1 MVAVVTAFSR
11 VAETESRCI
20 ARALKRKDS
29 EFIGRIVSQYHC
41 RLLRYLVYWTSRREQ
56 AEDLVQ
62 ETWLRVLEHAG
73 QYNGRLRFEPW
84 LFSIARNLAID
95 HLRKQQRASGKA
107 SDVPGDEA
115 GLNLPAPDFESPFF
129 AAARSEDA
137 KRIATALGALE
148 PIYREALLLR
158 FQEDLSLAEIA
169 QVAGAPISTVSS
181 RIHRGLSM
189 LQASLGGGADAA

>member
-1 MVAVVTAFSR
+1 MVAVVTAFSSA
-11 VAETESRCI
+11 AEPESQCI
-20 ARALKRKDS
+20 ARALRRRDS
-29 EFIGRIVSQYHC
+29 ELIGGMVSRYHY
-41 RLLRYLVYWTSRREQ
+41 RLLRYLVYWTSKREL

-62 ETWLRVLEHAG
+62 ETWLRVLEKAA

-95 HLRKQQRASGKA
+95 HLRKQQTATHRICRE
-107 SDVPGDEA
+107 DEA
-115 GLNLPAPDFESPFF
+115 GVDVPAPDFESPFF

-137 KRIATALGALE
+137 KRIAAALGALE

-189 LQASLGGGADAA
+189 LQAALGGGADAA

>member
-11 VAETESRCI
+11 VAEPESQCI
-20 ARALKRKDS
+20 ARALRRRDS
-29 EFIGRIVSQYHC
+29 EFIGRMVSRYHY

-95 HLRKQQRASGKA
+95 HLRKQQTATARHRMCRE
-107 SDVPGDEA
+107 DEA
-115 GLNLPAPDFESPFF
+115 GLNPPAPDFESPFF

-137 KRIATALGALE
+137 KRIAAALGSLE

-158 FQEDLSLAEIA
+158 FQEELSLAEIA

>member
-1 MVAVVTAFSR
+1 MVSR
-11 VAETESRCI
+11 
-20 ARALKRKDS
+20 
-29 EFIGRIVSQYHC
+29 YHY
-41 RLLRYLVYWTSRREQ
+41 RLLRYLVYLTSRREL

-62 ETWLRVLEHAG
+62 ETWLRVLERAW

-95 HLRKQQRASGKA
+95 HLRKQQTATARHGMCRE
-107 SDVPGDEA
+107 DEA

-137 KRIATALGALE
+137 KRIAAALGALE

-158 FQEDLSLAEIA
+158 FQEELSLAEIA
-169 QVAGAPISTVSS
+169 QVAGAPVSTVSS

-189 LQASLGGGADAA
+189 LQASLGGGADAV

>member
-11 VAETESRCI
+11 VSEPESQCI
-20 ARALKRKDS
+20 ARALRRRDS
-29 EFIGRIVSQYHC
+29 EFIGRMVSRYHY
-41 RLLRYLVYWTSRREQ
+41 RLLRYLVYWTSRREL

-95 HLRKQQRASGKA
+95 HLRKQQTATAGHRTCRE
-107 SDVPGDEA
+107 DEA

-137 KRIATALGALE
+137 KRIAAALGALE

-158 FQEDLSLAEIA
+158 FQEELSLAEIA

-189 LQASLGGGADAA
+189 LEASLGGGTDAA

>member
-11 VAETESRCI
+11 VAEPESQCI
-20 ARALKRKDS
+20 ARALRRRDS
-29 EFIGRIVSQYHC
+29 EFISRIVSQYHY

-62 ETWLRVLEHAG
+62 ETWLRVLEHAE
-73 QYNGRLRFEPW
+73 QYNGRLPFEPW

-95 HLRKQQRASGKA
+95 HLRKQQTATHRMCQEG
-107 SDVPGDEA
+107 EA
-115 GLNLPAPDFESPFF
+115 GVDLPAPDFESPFF

-137 KRIATALGALE
+137 KRIAAALGALE

-158 FQEDLSLAEIA
+158 FQEELSLAEIA

-189 LQASLGGGADAA
+189 LQAALGGGTDAA

>member
-1 MVAVVTAFSR
+1 M
-11 VAETESRCI
+11 
-20 ARALKRKDS
+20 
-29 EFIGRIVSQYHC
+29 VSQYHY

-95 HLRKQQRASGKA
+95 HLRKRQTATARHRMCPEDDAA
-107 SDVPGDEA
+107 LD
-115 GLNLPAPDFESPFF
+115 LPAPDFESPFF

-137 KRIATALGALE
+137 KRIAAALGALE

-158 FQEDLSLAEIA
+158 FQEELSLAEIA

-181 RIHRGLSM
+181 RIQRGLSM
-189 LQASLGGGADAA
+189 LQAALGGGADAA

>member
-1 MVAVVTAFSR
+1 MVAVLTAFSR
-11 VAETESRCI
+11 VAEPESQCI
-20 ARALKRKDS
+20 ARALRRRDS
-29 EFIGRIVSQYHC
+29 EFIGRLVSQYHY

-62 ETWLRVLEHAG
+62 ETWLRVLERAA

-95 HLRKQQRASGKA
+95 HLRKQQTGHRMCR
-107 SDVPGDEA
+107 DDQA
-115 GLNLPAPDFESPFF
+115 GLNLPAPEFESPFF

-137 KRIATALGALE
+137 KRIAAALCALE

-158 FQEDLSLAEIA
+158 FQEELSLAEIA
-169 QVAGAPISTVSS
+169 QVAGAPIPTVSS

>member
-11 VAETESRCI
+11 VAEPESQCI
-20 ARALKRKDS
+20 ARALRGRDS
-29 EFIGRIVSQYHC
+29 EFIGRLVSRYHY

-95 HLRKQQRASGKA
+95 HLRKQQTATARHRMCRE
-107 SDVPGDEA
+107 DEA

-137 KRIATALGALE
+137 KRIAAALGALE

-158 FQEDLSLAEIA
+158 FQEELSLAEIA

-189 LQASLGGGADAA
+189 LEASLGGGADAT

>member
-1 MVAVVTAFSR
+1 MAAVVTAFSR
-11 VAETESRCI
+11 VAEPESQCI
-20 ARALKRKDS
+20 ARALRRRDS
-29 EFIGRIVSQYHC
+29 EFIGRMVSRYHY

-95 HLRKQQRASGKA
+95 HLRKQQTATARHRMCRE
-107 SDVPGDEA
+107 DEA
-115 GLNLPAPDFESPFF
+115 SLNLPAPDFESPFF

-137 KRIATALGALE
+137 KRIAAGLGGLE
-148 PIYREALLLR
+148 PIFAEGLLLR
-158 FQEDLSLAEIA
+158 IRDVLEQAESA
-169 QVAGAPISTVSS
+169 AVAVAPISTVAWGG
-181 RIHRGLSM
+181 RRGR
-189 LQASLGGGADAA
+189 

>member
-11 VAETESRCI
+11 VAETESECI
-20 ARALKRKDS
+20 ARALRSRDS
-29 EFIGRIVSQYHC
+29 EFIGRMVSQYHY

-95 HLRKQQRASGKA
+95 HLRKQKKGSGKV
-107 SDVPGDEA
+107 SDVSGDEA
-115 GLNLPAPDFESPFF
+115 GLNLPAPDFESPFL

-137 KRIATALGALE
+137 QRIAAALGALE

-169 QVAGAPISTVSS
+169 QIAGAPIPTVSS
-181 RIHRGLSM
+181 RIHRGLAM
-189 LQASLGGGADAA
+189 LEAALGGGSDAA

>member
-1 MVAVVTAFSR
+1 MVALVTAFSR

-20 ARALKRKDS
+20 ARALKRKDA
-29 EFIGRIVSQYHC
+29 EFIGRVVSQYHC
-41 RLLRYLVYWTSRREQ
+41 RLLRYLFYWTSRREQ

-107 SDVPGDEA
+107 SDAPGDGA
-115 GLNLPAPDFESPFF
+115 DLNLPAPDFESPFF

-137 KRIATALGALE
+137 KRIATALGALG

-189 LQASLGGGADAA
+189 LQASLRGGADAA